1 MNLTLTVE
9 TGRPTGSRESG
20 RLRAE
25 GKVPGVVY
33 GMGSEPTPVTVEWSE
48 LRRALS
54 TEAGLNA
61 LIELDVNGSTN
72 LSVVK
77 DIQRDPVK
85 RNVRHV
91 DFMLIDRE
99 APLAVDVP
107 LNLVGESPKL
117 DAMKGIVDQLLY
129 TLTIK
134 AKPGTIPT
142 QIDVDVSEI
151 ELGTSVKV
159 SEVVLPDGCTTEVD
173 GDMPVAQGSPTRST
187 IILQQTAA
195 REAAGEDPAD
205 IVIDDDDI

>member
-1 MNLTLTVE
+1 MDVTLTVE
-9 TGRPTGSRESG
+9 TGRPTGSRDSG
-20 RLRAE
+20 RLRAA

-33 GMGSEPTPVTVEWSE
+33 GLGSEPTPVTVDWPE

-61 LIELDVNGSTN
+61 LIELDVNGKTN

-77 DIQRDPVK
+77 ELQRDPVK
-85 RNVRHV
+85 RTVRHV
-91 DFMLIDRE
+91 DFMLIDRD

-107 LNLVGESPKL
+107 LNVVGESPKL
-117 DAMKGIVDQLLY
+117 EAMKGIVDQMLY
-129 TLTIK
+129 TLTVK

-159 SEVVLPDGCTTEVD
+159 GEITLPDGVTTEVD
-173 GDMPVAQGSPTRST
+173 PETPIAQGSPTRST

-205 IVIDDDDI
+205 IVIDDEI